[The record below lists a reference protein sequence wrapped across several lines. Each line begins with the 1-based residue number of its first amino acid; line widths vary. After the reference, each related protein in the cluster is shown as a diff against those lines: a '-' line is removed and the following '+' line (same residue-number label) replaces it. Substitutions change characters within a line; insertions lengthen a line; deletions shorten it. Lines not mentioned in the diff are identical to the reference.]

1 MSQLVWLEGKHTAQ
15 RAHCALWFRRRK
27 AFWNISE
34 RKTSSRY
41 GRSLGDM
48 QREVS
53 VQGGQLLHARSPN
66 GEYLR
71 KILESTDHTLVPM
84 HYKQLAGQ
92 VWHSPNFKRK
102 KCWEQTCKE
111 RNNEHEHTST
121 KYIFFID
128 WGKKDHFLHLWK
140 RVWNRM
146 QAQHFFYANEAED
159 TCLELKLTKLKAP
172 WDFSSETQLIQ
183 RKELHIAKGITS
195 PGVGCFN

>member
-1 MSQLVWLEGKHTAQ
+1 MVSSKESFLKHFWAKNFLSL
-15 RAHCALWFRRRK
+15 RALAWIY
-27 AFWNISE
+27 AE
-34 RKTSSRY
+34 RGVGP
-41 GRSLGDM
+41 GR
-48 QREVS
+48 
-53 VQGGQLLHARSPN
+53 QLLLARSPN
-66 GEYLR
+66 GEYVR

-146 QAQHFFYANEAED
+146 QAQHCKWSGRYLYWIEVDQAQSTLGLFFWNSAD
-159 TCLELKLTKLKAP
+159 TAQGTKHY
-172 WDFSSETQLIQ
+172 Q
-183 RKELHIAKGITS
+183 RHHGPRCSLL
-195 PGVGCFN
+195 

>member
-1 MSQLVWLEGKHTAQ
+1 MSQLVRLEGKHTAQ

-34 RKTSSRY
+34 RKTSSCY

-53 VQGGQLLHARSPN
+53 VQGGQLLLARSPN
-66 GEYLR
+66 GEYVR

-121 KYIFFID
+121 KFMFFTD
-128 WGKKDHFLHLWK
+128 WGKKDHFLHLLE

-146 QAQHFFYANEAED
+146 QAQHCKWSGRYLYWIEVDQAQSTLGLFFWNSAD
-159 TCLELKLTKLKAP
+159 TAQGTTHC
-172 WDFSSETQLIQ
+172 Q
-183 RKELHIAKGITS
+183 RHHEPRCWLL
-195 PGVGCFN
+195 

>member
-1 MSQLVWLEGKHTAQ
+1 MNFKICLSLFGWKGNILPKEHIVHCGFVKGK
-15 RAHCALWFRRRK
+15 L
-27 AFWNISE
+27 SE
-34 RKTSSRY
+34 TFLSEK
-41 GRSLGDM
+41 LPI
-48 QREVS
+48 
-53 VQGGQLLHARSPN
+53 VQGARLDICRERCRSR
-66 GEYLR
+66 ETTFTCTITKCVR

-146 QAQHFFYANEAED
+146 QAQHCKWSGRYLYWIEVDQAQSTLGLFFWNSAD
-159 TCLELKLTKLKAP
+159 TAQGTTHC
-172 WDFSSETQLIQ
+172 Q
-183 RKELHIAKGITS
+183 RHHEPRCWLL
-195 PGVGCFN
+195 